1 MSSMSWLVGCWKLF
15 LNAEEWR
22 SGGWRFCVARGGRV
36 GIGGERERESGSFTL
51 ASFIGNF
58 FVPFIARL
66 SDYFTRCEYI

>member
-1 MSSMSWLVGCWKLF
+1 MCK
-15 LNAEEWR
+15 
-22 SGGWRFCVARGGRV
+22 
-36 GIGGERERESGSFTL
+36 GERERESGSFTL